1 MQRRSFL
8 ATVATSATTT
18 MVLGPAE
25 LRAAT
30 EAGKE
35 LVELPSP
42 DMDAYVARVDAGVE
56 DIRASS
62 ITAGKSGHVG
72 NAAEIDALARDTFEA
87 LFLTGMLGDLPLPAQ
102 MHDGMQKRLEAA
114 MPVFDRAADGMQAFI
129 ASRTDEQLA
138 FVQQALRTDGTSEQI
153 IATLDTEMER
163 TGVSPQRRLQTRK
176 MLEHLTWRLANQ
188 PPRLLI
194 GEYLEKV
201 EKVADTDLETE
212 ARQRRV
218 ASRLGEEAFWAAQQQ
233 QRMSKRDRRI
243 RRGGKVMGIGVLV
256 FAAGGAIVAGG
267 AFGGVF
273 LMTVGV
279 VMVLIGLIILL
290 VGLGTKRDA

>member
-8 ATVATSATTT
+8 ATVATSATSS
-18 MVLGPAE
+18 MILGPAE
-25 LRAAT
+25 LRAAE

-35 LVELPSP
+35 YVEMPSP
-42 DMDAYVARVDAGVE
+42 DMDAYVARVDAGVAR
-56 DIRASS
+56 IRSSS
-62 ITAGKSGHVG
+62 ITAGKSGFVG
-72 NAAEIDALARDTFEA
+72 DATEIDALSRDTFEA

-102 MHDGMQKRLEAA
+102 THEGMQKRLEAA
-114 MPVFDRAADGMQAFI
+114 MPVFDRAANGMQTFI

-138 FVQQALRTDGTSEQI
+138 FVQQALRTEGTSEQI
-153 IATLDTEMER
+153 IATIDAEAER

-188 PPRLLI
+188 PPRLLV

-201 EKVADTDLETE
+201 EKVADTDLEAE
-212 ARQRRV
+212 ARQRQV
-218 ASRLGEEAFWAAQQQ
+218 ASKLGEEAFWTAQQQ
-233 QRMSKRDRRI
+233 QVLSKRDRRI
-243 RRGGKVMGIGVLV
+243 RRGAKVMGIGVLV
-256 FAAGGAIVAGG
+256 FAGGGLIVAAG
-267 AFGGVF
+267 AFAGVF

-279 VMVLIGLIILL
+279 VMVLIGLIMLL